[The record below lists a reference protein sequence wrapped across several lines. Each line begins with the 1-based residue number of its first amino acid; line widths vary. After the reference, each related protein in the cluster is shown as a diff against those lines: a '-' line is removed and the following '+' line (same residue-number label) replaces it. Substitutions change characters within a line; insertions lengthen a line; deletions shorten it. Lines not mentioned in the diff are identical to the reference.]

1 MSKRE
6 KDHWSIINI
15 FSSYNNTIV
24 TATDLS
30 GQETLAKC
38 SGGMVVKADRDQ
50 SNPYAAMQCG
60 FRVATELKDKG
71 IRGVHI
77 KVRAPGGN
85 KAQTPGPGAQA
96 CIRALAR
103 SGLRIGRIEE
113 VTPKSHDHCRRKGG
127 HRGRRV

>member
-1 MSKRE
+1 MSKKE
-6 KDHWSIINI
+6 ELKWAIVHI

-30 GQETLAKC
+30 GAETFAKC
-38 SGGMVVKADRDQ
+38 TGGMVVKADRDE

-60 FRVATELKDKG
+60 FRVANGLRDKG
-71 IRGVHI
+71 VNGVHI

-85 KAQTPGPGAQA
+85 KSQTPGPGAQA

-103 SGLRIGRIEE
+103 SGLRVGRIEE

>member
-1 MSKRE
+1 MAK
-6 KDHWSIINI
+6 KPTIKWAIVHI
-15 FSSYNNTIV
+15 FSSYNNTLV

-30 GQETLAKC
+30 GAETFAKC
-38 SGGMVVKADRDQ
+38 SGGMIVKADRDE
-50 SNPYAAMQCG
+50 SSPYAAMQAG
-60 FRVATELKDKG
+60 FRVAAELKDKG
-71 IRGVHI
+71 ITGIHV

-85 KAQTPGPGAQA
+85 KSQTPGPGAQA

-103 SGLRIGRIEE
+103 SGLQIGRIEE